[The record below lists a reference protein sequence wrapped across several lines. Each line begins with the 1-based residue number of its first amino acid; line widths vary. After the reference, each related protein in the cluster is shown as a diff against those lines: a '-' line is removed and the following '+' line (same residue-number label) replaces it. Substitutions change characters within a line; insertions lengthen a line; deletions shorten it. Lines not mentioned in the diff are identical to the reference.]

1 MANISAADV
10 KKLRDLTGA
19 GMMDCK
25 KALTEADGDFE
36 KAKDLIRERGLAI
49 ANKRADREATE
60 GAVLAGT
67 AKNNTVGVVIA
78 LSCETD
84 FVAKNDDFVNLAKD
98 ILKVACDNLP
108 ADLEALK
115 ALSVNGKTIVDAVA
129 ERSGVT
135 GEKMELTYYG
145 KMEAPYVV
153 EYIHNGNKLATV
165 IGLNKVVDRQVGRN
179 IAMQVTAMNPIAVD
193 EQSVPES
200 VKEHEF
206 AVNVEKT
213 KAEEIIKAV
222 NNAFSKAGLNPN
234 LLDSEEHIES
244 NIAKNWLSEEDAAKA
259 RQIRETVTAEATA
272 NLDKQAKKIEM
283 IAQGRLQ
290 KFFKESTLMNQ
301 AYISDSKISIA
312 QYLES
317 VEKGLVATGFVR
329 FGLKN

>member
-10 KKLRDLTGA
+10 KKLRDITGA

-67 AKNNTVGVVIA
+67 AKNNTIGVVIA

-108 ADLEALK
+108 ADPEALK
-115 ALSVNGKTIVDAVA
+115 AMTLNGKTIADAIT

-135 GEKMELTYYG
+135 GEKMELAYYN

-179 IAMQVTAMNPIAVD
+179 VAMQVTAMNPVAVD
-193 EQSVPES
+193 EQSVPQKVKDEEFS
-200 VKEHEF
+200 V
-206 AVNVEKT
+206 AINKT
-213 KAEEIIKAV
+213 KLELSAKAV
-222 NNAFSKAGLNPN
+222 DAALKKAGINPN
-234 LLDSEEHIES
+234 LVDSDDHIES
-244 NIAKNWLSEEDAAKA
+244 NMAKGWITKEQADEA
-259 RQIRETVTAEATA
+259 RKIRTEVTEATVATMPEAKITAIA
-272 NLDKQAKKIEM
+272 N
-283 IAQGRLQ
+283 GRMQ
-290 KFFKESTLMNQ
+290 KFYKESTLMNQ
-301 AYISDSKISIA
+301 AYISDSKVSIA

-317 VEKGLVATGFVR
+317 VEKGLVATSFIR